1 MKSIRNLAA
10 HIREVS
16 QHFGSKR
23 LSPAAASKLNC
34 RFEKMALATIL
45 CSLQLVR
52 FQILE
57 EDRVALKMTI
67 VSQNV
72 RAIQS
77 VWRELQWGFPQDH
90 LGEHP
95 TLQPLQQLRHCDVQ
109 TPRDNLQGKESNL
122 APAPLEI

>member
-67 VSQNV
+67 VSQKRPGDTIRLAGAPVGIPSRSFGRTSN
-72 RAIQS
+72 
-77 VWRELQWGFPQDH
+77 
-90 LGEHP
+90 P
-95 TLQPLQQLRHCDVQ
+95 TAPSAASPL
-109 TPRDNLQGKESNL
+109 
-122 APAPLEI
+122 